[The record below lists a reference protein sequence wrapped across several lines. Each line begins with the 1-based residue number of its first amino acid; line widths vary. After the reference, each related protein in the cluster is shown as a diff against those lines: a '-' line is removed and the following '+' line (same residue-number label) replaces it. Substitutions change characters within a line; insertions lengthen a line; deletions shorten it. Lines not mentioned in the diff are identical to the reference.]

1 MNIDEALVW
10 EEREVAVREPER
22 GTVRELVSPI
32 VLGDRHDDSPLTSAR
47 VRMGVARTQG
57 IAKALAMAATTKE
70 ESFMLG
76 DYELGAEVVAWGR
89 RLRWLL

>member
-1 MNIDEALVW
+1 M
-10 EEREVAVREPER
+10 REPER

-32 VLGDRHDDSPLTSAR
+32 VLRDRHEDSPLTSAR

-57 IAKALAMAATTKE
+57 TAKALAMAATTKG

-76 DYELGAEVVAWGR
+76 GYELGAEVVAWRR
-89 RLRWLL
+89 RLRRLL